1 MNHRSLVQTVSG
13 LVALAVLIP
22 TSRSLADTDATES
35 PAAGKNQAEENQKAD
50 APVAPKAK
58 LVEKTT
64 LPAKPAAAALC
75 NCGPPRPPLPMYVE
89 DWGRLADLTLSDPVV
104 FSKADFWRNR
114 QDTSRWL
121 FAGVILGGGAAALA
135 TFDRLGTG
143 SWTDANKWMLAG
155 GLSAAVLSLLAHW
168 AFAPDRDDRLTV
180 INHWNL
186 RHPDQP
192 LAP

>member
-1 MNHRSLVQTVSG
+1 MGHRSLVQTVSG

-22 TSRSLADTDATES
+22 ASISLADTDAMQS
-35 PAAGKNQAEENQKAD
+35 PAAGKNQAEESQKED
-50 APVAPKAK
+50 ATIAPK
-58 LVEKTT
+58 TT
-64 LPAKPAAAALC
+64 SVAKPTSLAKSAAAVAT
-75 NCGPPRPPLPMYVE
+75 NCGPARPPLPLYVD

-143 SWTDANKWMLAG
+143 SWTDTNKWMLAG
-155 GLSAAVLSLLAHW
+155 GLSAAVLSLLAQW
-168 AFAPDRDDRLTV
+168 AFAPDRDDLLTV

>member
-1 MNHRSLVQTVSG
+1 MIHRSIAQASSG

-22 TSRSLADTDATES
+22 ASNSLADTDATER
-35 PAAGKNQAEENQKAD
+35 PGAGKNQTAENQKAD

-58 LVEKTT
+58 PVEKTT

-75 NCGPPRPPLPMYVE
+75 NCGPARPPLPLYVE
-89 DWGRLADLTLSDPVV
+89 DWGRLADLTQSDPVV

-121 FAGVILGGGAAALA
+121 FAGVILRSGAAALA

-143 SWTDANKWMLAG
+143 RWTDTNKWMLAG
-155 GLSAAVLSLLAHW
+155 GLSAAVLSVLSYW
-168 AFAPDRDDRLTV
+168 AFAPNRDDLLTV

-186 RHPDQP
+186 RHPDQT